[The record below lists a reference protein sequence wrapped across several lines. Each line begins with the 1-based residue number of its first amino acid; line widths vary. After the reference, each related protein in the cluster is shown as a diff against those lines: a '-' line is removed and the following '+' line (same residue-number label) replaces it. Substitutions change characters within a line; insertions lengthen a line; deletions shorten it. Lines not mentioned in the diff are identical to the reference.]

1 MFQYGRVPFG
11 LRCYEQ
17 KSLWQNL
24 ILEHLCEC
32 QTTTYRLLLVE
43 ITLTL
48 LILLGKAT
56 VGVTMH
62 SFEKTIHGRFS
73 SGESAISAVVEHLWR
88 FVSNGFFSAD
98 TQRKVRDYPYF
109 ETTKTVKKI
118 SRLKRGVYRAI
129 GIGRQSRP
137 LGQNKGFFFLQI
149 RGRSRRRNYARESAS
164 ICARKPAHGA
174 GQA

>member
-1 MFQYGRVPFG
+1 
-11 LRCYEQ
+11 
-17 KSLWQNL
+17 
-24 ILEHLCEC
+24 
-32 QTTTYRLLLVE
+32 
-43 ITLTL
+43 
-48 LILLGKAT
+48 
-56 VGVTMH
+56 MH

-109 ETTKTVKKI
+109 ETKKTVKKI

-174 GQA
+174 GQAQRPALPLPLKGSWKGFGRLSKFAPHKQRRDFFGGQKK

>member
-1 MFQYGRVPFG
+1 M
-11 LRCYEQ
+11 
-17 KSLWQNL
+17 

-109 ETTKTVKKI
+109 ETKKTVKKI
-118 SRLKRGVYRAI
+118 SRLKRGVYRADD
-129 GIGRQSRP
+129 IGRQSRP
-137 LGQNKGFFFLQI
+137 LGQNEGFLFLKI
-149 RGRSRRRNYARESAS
+149 RGRWMNGSFRQEYARDNLPLGRAS
-164 ICARKPAHGA
+164 IAPGYTPDA
-174 GQA
+174 